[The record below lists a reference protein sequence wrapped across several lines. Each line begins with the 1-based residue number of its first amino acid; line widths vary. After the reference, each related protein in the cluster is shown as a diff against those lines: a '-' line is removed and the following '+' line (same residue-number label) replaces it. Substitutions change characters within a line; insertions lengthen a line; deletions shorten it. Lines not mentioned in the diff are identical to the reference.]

1 MVSTQEKEEK
11 VVEFD
16 IVAATSEHLKYV
28 EQIVQLIEDASKVKG
43 TGIALRSAEYITKK
57 IAEDKAVIAL
67 HNGEAAGFCYI
78 ETWENKKYV
87 ANSGL
92 IVSDKFRKAG
102 LASKIKAKAFE
113 LSRQRYPNSRI
124 FGLTTSLAVMKINS
138 ALGYV
143 PVTFSEITQDD
154 EFWKGCETC
163 NYYDVLQRTDREK
176 CLCTGMLFTPN
187 PSKIKEKRIEDKTK
201 REQIF
206 YRWVRM
212 KINKELK

>member
-1 MVSTQEKEEK
+1 MSNSSIKAA
-11 VVEFD
+11 EFQ
-16 IVAATSEHLKYV
+16 IIAATSEHLIHV
-28 EQIVQLIEDASKVKG
+28 PQIVQLIEDASKVKG

-57 IAEDKAVIAL
+57 INENKAVIAL
-67 HNGEAAGFCYI
+67 YNEQAAGFCYI

-102 LASKIKAKAFE
+102 LASKIKEKAFE
-113 LSRQRYPNSRI
+113 LSRQRYPNSQI

-163 NYYDVLQRTDREK
+163 NYYDILQRTDREK

-187 PSKIKEKRIEDKTK
+187 PNKIKEKRLEDKQK

-206 YRWVRM
+206 YRWARM
-212 KINKELK
+212 KINKELEK